1 MASCSKL
8 RTTDPIRKSAA
19 YPPPHPLSNHS
30 FYVVRRTVMERTT
43 KLGAN
48 AILIALSV
56 AFGLILSELLVRLL
70 LPIYPSG
77 RLTVHQL
84 PDGTQIGPPGTV
96 LRQVTDEYD
105 VEAHFNE
112 WGFRDEKDL
121 TTATQEALY
130 VVGDSFAFGWGVRSR
145 DRISDYLETNL
156 GRPVFN
162 IANFG
167 TNLDGYLRLIH
178 YAEKNGAAVKN
189 LVISVTMENDL
200 GVYAK

>member
-1 MASCSKL
+1 
-8 RTTDPIRKSAA
+8 
-19 YPPPHPLSNHS
+19 
-30 FYVVRRTVMERTT
+30 MERTT

-145 DRISDYLETNL
+145 D
-156 GRPVFN
+156 
-162 IANFG
+162 
-167 TNLDGYLRLIH
+167 
-178 YAEKNGAAVKN
+178 
-189 LVISVTMENDL
+189 
-200 GVYAK
+200 